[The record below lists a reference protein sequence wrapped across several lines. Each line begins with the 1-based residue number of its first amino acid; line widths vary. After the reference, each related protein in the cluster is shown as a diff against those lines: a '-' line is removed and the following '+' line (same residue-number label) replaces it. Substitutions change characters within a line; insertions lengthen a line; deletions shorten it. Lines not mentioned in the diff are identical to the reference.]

1 MPFCVGEF
9 FGRIED
15 GDDAPFVAIAAL
27 GTTADR
33 FDRGRCRCDFLYL
46 LVQRR
51 LIVLDLDDQRSIG
64 LGRDLERWDFLPA
77 DKEILGNPISVG
89 EWLGCPGDDAQAV
102 PQWMLISVEAVH
114 ERVNRIRP
122 LVGSTAPIFGAAIA
136 DHHWC
141 LSGGLSTASALR
153 FSRRRRMRSA
163 EVNARSPCGLGPG
176 MEYCIP
182 SL

>member
-1 MPFCVGEF
+1 MAANGIGCVHSGGRCVRDIERGLGGPVPQATRHDAGEHFAFDANDRRDVRMPFCVGEF

-64 LGRDLERWDFLPA
+64 LGRDLERWVDGPNG
-77 DKEILGNPISVG
+77 IR
-89 EWLGCPGDDAQAV
+89 V
-102 PQWMLISVEAVH
+102 PEY
-114 ERVNRIRP
+114 
-122 LVGSTAPIFGAAIA
+122 GS
-136 DHHWC
+136 
-141 LSGGLSTASALR
+141 
-153 FSRRRRMRSA
+153 
-163 EVNARSPCGLGPG
+163 
-176 MEYCIP
+176 
-182 SL
+182 